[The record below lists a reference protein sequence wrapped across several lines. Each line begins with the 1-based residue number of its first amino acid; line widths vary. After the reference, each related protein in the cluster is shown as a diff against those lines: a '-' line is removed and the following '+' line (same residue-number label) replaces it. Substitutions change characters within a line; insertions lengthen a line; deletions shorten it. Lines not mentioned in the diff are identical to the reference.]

1 MNISVQSSGMGSLD
15 SHLCADLNSSSKKN
29 RFQDETQQKRTEHEE
44 EMYACRRQRDAVC
57 AQLHTALSLLERQ
70 SRLTGAITN
79 LSTSDAKL
87 ASASD
92 AARPYSVAT
101 ANLERDVEAE
111 LQALRLGSLV
121 ASDCRAE
128 TQQLREK
135 LSRAQQAL
143 DLALSESAELR
154 LLADDKGRR
163 SQSLQLEKAE
173 QAKADLVKHNK
184 PSFLPNP
191 TWKMYIESREYLF

>member
-1 MNISVQSSGMGSLD
+1 MQSSGLGSLD

-29 RFQDETQQKRTEHEE
+29 RFHDETQQKRTDEE
-44 EMYACRRQRDAVC
+44 EMHACRRQRDAVC

-92 AARPYSVAT
+92 AARPCSVAT
-101 ANLERDVEAE
+101 ANLERDAEAE

-143 DLALSESAELR
+143 DLALSESAEFR